1 MADYVRARITAA
13 KIGVG
18 LTLAGVLAG
27 VVERVRPQAPAE
39 PVRLTA
45 KDGAVTAAQKT
56 VAGELVNAIGSAQIK
71 NHSLLY
77 KDIKKHQ
84 VLPYSELKD
93 IKHLQNKTKTL
104 TSEAKAFKL
113 SLAALKAGLAGVY
126 DKAQSNAKFLTKT
139 GTAANSSKLG
149 GLTKAD
155 LVNGHGSVYTGVQHV
170 LEGDD
175 PKTLLTVPGVVT
187 VQGNAYG
194 GADDE
199 IYLTNLTGSDMTVTW
214 DDGIVEDGGAYEHQ
228 ATIGSDVFTA
238 VSFSHSGSLTTPLIT
253 AQLLTS
259 TGRAITLT
267 VSFVQDT
274 AGASANDGRFVAQA
288 LAGP

>member
-18 LTLAGVLAG
+18 LTLAGVVAG
-27 VVERVRPQAPAE
+27 VVERVRPQAPAA
-39 PVRLTA
+39 PARLTA

-56 VAGELVNAIGSAQIK
+56 VAAQLVNKIGSAQIK

-77 KDIKKHQ
+77 KDFKNHQ
-84 VLPYSELKD
+84 VMSYAHLKD
-93 IKHLQNKTKTL
+93 IKHLQSKTKTL

-113 SLAALKAGLAGVY
+113 SVAALKAGLGAVY
-126 DKAQSNAKFLTKT
+126 NKAQSNAKFLPKT
-139 GTAANSSKLG
+139 GTAANAAKLA

-155 LVNGHGSVYTGVQHV
+155 FVNGHGSVYTGVQHIS
-170 LEGDD
+170 EGDD

-194 GADDE
+194 GSDDE

-214 DDGIVEDGGAYEHQ
+214 DDGVVEDGGAYEHQ
-228 ATIGSDVFTA
+228 ATIGSDVFKG

-259 TGRAITLT
+259 KSRAITLT
-267 VSFVQDT
+267 VSFVPD
-274 AGASANDGRFVAQA
+274 AGGVNDGRFVAQA